1 MVFDKLG
8 PIFIKK
14 IESISNFCRI
24 CDIFAFYFDNVG
36 MKFFG
41 LELDLLSNF
50 SGISCQIPFHIKVV
64 LLQFLSKNNLKYS
77 LLDLRIEKVT
87 SFLGFFN
94 SLWIFFFF
102 LSFILAGTIFSEQF
116 TSFPHNVWF
125 LYLFMVLTTKFFL
138 FWWL

>member
-77 LLDLRIEKVT
+77 FLDLYIENVT
-87 SFLGFFN
+87 LIVNFF
-94 SLWIFFFF
+94 
-102 LSFILAGTIFSEQF
+102 
-116 TSFPHNVWF
+116 
-125 LYLFMVLTTKFFL
+125 KFFIN
-138 FWWL
+138 